1 MTNFQQDVIKLVI
14 DKALL
19 GVVAAVFGY
28 YLSRLLENHRAKNA
42 HRLFV
47 VQQRIESMK
56 AMLALV
62 GEDHKYISD
71 LHEMVGRVLER
82 HRCGEKAG
90 QSDIEA
96 GRRYIN
102 FYNKARS
109 ELMTYFPLLTF
120 DLAEALIRYMSESRK
135 ICLLIKGDTTVGLP
149 SREDLNRTY
158 LEFGMAYQKVV
169 LGGELWE
176 DAMSEQ
182 THKTESLPESA

>member
-1 MTNFQQDVIKLVI
+1 MTNSQQDVIKLVI

-109 ELMTYFPLLTF
+109 ELMTYFPLLNF

-135 ICLLIKGDTTVGLP
+135 ICFVRKGDTTVGRP
-149 SREDLNRTY
+149 TREDLDRID
-158 LEFGMAYQKVV
+158 LEDRLASTK
-169 LGGELWE
+169 
-176 DAMSEQ
+176 AI
-182 THKTESLPESA
+182 P